1 MTPQQV
7 ALYARVSGETQAA
20 AHTIAS
26 QVEALHERMPAMDI
40 SSSPSMNSSMMATVA
55 IHSSARP

>member
-1 MTPQQV
+1 MTLQQV

-26 QVEALHERMPAMDI
+26 QVEALRERIAADGHQLL
-40 SSSPSMNSSMMATVA
+40 TE
-55 IHSSARP
+55 HDDGT